1 MARREELL
9 PESTPDTT
17 VPQMTS
23 DVDTASA
30 VPSESAS
37 RREGR
42 ELTIMEHL
50 QELRRRLI
58 VAAIAVVLAVIVSLI
73 FTRQLL
79 EWLTAPAHDSV
90 EDVQIIFTDPVGYW
104 AAYFRV
110 SLLAGI
116 TISMPVLV
124 YEALA
129 FVGPGLTRAE
139 KRWLYPIVLGASL
152 AFVAGAAFAYYIEL
166 PPALRFLLNSGEGIE
181 PFINITSYID
191 FTTRLMLVTGLVF
204 ELPLLVMGLAKLRIV
219 SARKLIG
226 WWRYAFVLAFVV
238 SAVVTPSIDPITQTL
253 VAAPMIVL
261 YFIGIILAKLVEG
274 PAKNS

>member
-1 MARREELL
+1 
-9 PESTPDTT
+9 
-17 VPQMTS
+17 MTN
-23 DVDTASA
+23 DMDAA
-30 VPSESAS
+30 AAAPSETV
-37 RREGR
+37 GHGQGK
-42 ELTIMEHL
+42 ELTILEHL

-58 VAAIAVVLAVIVSLI
+58 VAAIAVVLAVIFSLI

-110 SLLAGI
+110 ALLAGI
-116 TISMPVLV
+116 AISMPVLV
-124 YEALA
+124 YEVLA

-139 KRWLYPIVLGASL
+139 RRWLYPVVLGASL

-166 PPALRFLLNSGEGIE
+166 PPALRFLLNSGEGIK

-204 ELPLLVMGLAKLRIV
+204 ELPLLVMGLAKLHIV
-219 SARKLIG
+219 STRKLIG
-226 WWRYAFVLAFVV
+226 WWRYALVLAFVV

-261 YFIGIILAKLVEG
+261 YFLGIVLAKLVEG